1 MKTRIIISALL
12 LLILGIIIS
21 VDMKQVSEIERAK
34 KQKIEETKTKQ
45 AQEKLKQ
52 TEQENTVTPAKQK
65 EIQSKFIHACRWG
78 NLEEVKKLFT
88 LGADVNGNSLGATPL
103 KNAVLGGNSET
114 VSFLLD
120 KGATVTPDILTIA
133 ENSAGQEIQN
143 LLANKTQEQGKHN
156 TVKAPQK

>member
-12 LLILGIIIS
+12 LLVLGIIIS

-34 KQKIEETKTKQ
+34 KQKIEETKQ

-88 LGADVNGNSLGATPL
+88 LGANVNGNSLGATPL
-103 KNAVLGGNSET
+103 KNAVLGGNNET